1 MTYCPKM
8 QTRLETVAE
17 KCDPPT
23 FEKVD
28 NLIPRLIRSDKW
40 YEPMVKRTK
49 KETLDLIDDAMVG
62 LNIELNSTVAKSYM
76 SAHPIELLEACWN
89 LEISSWRGQIFIKCF
104 TKKLAESVEQKIRKQ
119 VDCPFD
125 LSVLYGK
132 EVPSLSEIIKEL
144 LTIDLKLDYLI
155 LECANNVFKK
165 CRSSDFEVKCETT
178 DGIVSGDIW
187 PIVREGFANQFRQ
200 DLIDEVQ
207 KHDLTVFN
215 KLLSSFPPLENLPQF
230 MYKPQ
235 YLM

>member
-1 MTYCPKM
+1 M

-28 NLIPRLIRSDKW
+28 NLIPHLIRSDKW

-89 LEISSWRGQIFIKCF
+89 LEISSLRGQIFIKWL
-104 TKKLAESVEQKIRKQ
+104 TKKLAESVEQKIRKAI
-119 VDCPFD
+119 DCPFD
-125 LSVLYGK
+125 LSVLDGK

-144 LTIDLKLDYLI
+144 LTIDPKLDYLI
-155 LECANNVFKK
+155 LKCANNVFKE
-165 CRSSDFEVKCETT
+165 CYDSEFEVES
-178 DGIVSGDIW
+178 VNEYGDLVGYYW
-187 PIVREGFANQFRQ
+187 PIVPEGFANLFRQ
-200 DLIDEVQ
+200 DLIHAVE
-207 KHDLTVFN
+207 KHDLTIFN
-215 KLLSSFPPLENLPQF
+215 KLLCSLPLLKSLPKF
-230 MYKPQ
+230 TYKPQ
-235 YLM
+235 RLM